1 MAKAPRRPIGAWQ
14 VAPWLGMLTLLVLW
28 PRRRRRVTATSE
40 TRQLPAETFEAL
52 EPGRGRAA
60 RRPGQIPLSGW
71 KDILWRTWLETNRD
85 RLQMVA
91 AGVTY
96 YVLLAIFPGMAA
108 FVSLYGLFA
117 DVAEVRKQLD
127 QMAAV
132 LPPGAVDLIGTQ
144 MLRLATTHHASLS
157 LAFGLSLLVSLWS
170 ANAGIAALFDGL
182 NIAYD
187 ETEKR
192 KFLKRRLFTYGCTA
206 VALVF
211 MLGVSAVM
219 VGGPMALSWI
229 GVHGAEGWWLP
240 VVWVLMFVFTAL
252 GFSLLYRF
260 GPSREKAR
268 WQWLTWGGSLAAIAW
283 LVGSLIFSAYV
294 NNFSHFDATYGSLGA
309 FVGFMVW
316 VWFSVFVVL
325 LGAELNSEIEHQ
337 TAVDSTTGLPLPM
350 GRRGAVVA
358 DTVGLPATRRNAAKI
373 RRRPG
378 HIWTSLRNQ
387 FWSATPPP
395 DQQA

>member
-1 MAKAPRRPIGAWQ
+1 MANGVRRQLSAWQ
-14 VAPWLGMLTLLVLW
+14 VAPWLGVLTLLALW
-28 PRRRRRVTATSE
+28 PRKRVNAMSE
-40 TRQLPAETFEAL
+40 ARKAPARTFDAL

-60 RRPGQIPLSGW
+60 RRPSQIPLSGW
-71 KDILWRTWLETNRD
+71 KDILWRTWLETNQD

-96 YVLLAIFPGMAA
+96 YVLLAIFPGMAT

-117 DVAEVRKQLD
+117 DVADVRKQLD
-127 QMAAV
+127 LMTAV
-132 LPPGAVDLIGTQ
+132 LPPGAVELIGTE

-157 LAFGLSLLVSLWS
+157 VAFALSLILSLWS

-192 KFLKRRLFTYGCTA
+192 KFLKRRVFTYACTT

-211 MLGVSAVM
+211 MLAVSAVL
-219 VGGPMALSWI
+219 VGGPVALGWLGI
-229 GVHGAEGWWLP
+229 RGAEAWWLP
-240 VVWVLMFVFTAL
+240 VLWVLVFGFSAF

-268 WQWLTWGGSLAAIAW
+268 WQWLTWGGVLAALAW
-283 LVGSLIFSAYV
+283 IGVSLVFSAYV
-294 NNFSHFDATYGSLGA
+294 NNFSQIDKTYGSLGA
-309 FVGFMVW
+309 FVGFMIW

-337 TAVDSTTGLPLPM
+337 TAVDSTTGMPLPM

-378 HIWTSLRNQ
+378 HIWTTLRNQ
-387 FWSATPPP
+387 LWSATPPP
-395 DQQA
+395 DRQA

>member
-1 MAKAPRRPIGAWQ
+1 MANGPRRQFGAWQ
-14 VAPWLGMLTLLVLW
+14 IAPWLGVLTLLALW
-28 PRRRRRVTATSE
+28 PRKRANVLSE
-40 TRQLPAETFEAL
+40 TRRAPAETFEAL

-60 RRPGQIPLSGW
+60 RRPSQIPLSGW
-71 KDILWRTWLETNRD
+71 KDILWRTWLENGRD

-96 YVLLAIFPGMAA
+96 YVLLAVFPGMAA

-117 DVAEVRKQLD
+117 DVADVRKHLD

-132 LPPGAVDLIGTQ
+132 LPPGAVDLIGRE
-144 MLRLATTHHASLS
+144 MLRLATSHHASLS
-157 LAFGLSLLVSLWS
+157 VAFVLGLVLSLWS

-192 KFLKRRLFTYGCTA
+192 KFLRRRVFTYTCT
-206 VALVF
+206 VLALVF
-211 MLGVSAVM
+211 MLAVSAVV
-219 VGGPMALSWI
+219 VGAPIVAARLGLR
-229 GVHGAEGWWLP
+229 GADIWWLP
-240 VVWVLMFVFTAL
+240 VLWVLVFAFSVL
-252 GFSLLYRF
+252 GFELLYRF

-268 WQWLTWGGSLAAIAW
+268 WQWLTVGGVCAAIAW
-283 LVGSLIFSAYV
+283 LGGSLVFSAYV
-294 NNFSHFDATYGSLGA
+294 SNFSQYEATYGSLGA

-316 VWFSVFVVL
+316 IWYSVFVIL
-325 LGAELNSEIEHQ
+325 LGAELNAEIEHQ
-337 TAVDSTTGLPLPM
+337 TAVDSTTGRPLPM

-358 DTVGLPATRRNAAKI
+358 DTVGLPATRRNAAKV
-373 RRRPG
+373 RRRPT
-378 HIWTSLRNQ
+378 HIWTTLRNQ
-387 FWSATPPP
+387 LWSATPPP